1 MLERILLLK
10 KAIYQ
15 FVYTMSIG
23 RKVGYADMTAMSEID
38 EIGINQ
44 NLNVRYNSDI
54 IYTYTGSIL
63 LAVNPYKS
71 INIYNTPTLQTPLK
85 QQPATQPVGQPQDSF
100 QPQNFVPIAL
110 QQLVAFYPNS
120 PAPPPS
126 IAIRPEGDERAS
138 GCFFT
143 LLESQ
148 FASLR
153 ITVDKIKFH
162 QTLNFLPAEYLETIM
177 YILRNPPTGRYEA
190 IKARIIAEHMPSTQS
205 QFAQLFRSLELE
217 ESKPSVLLRRMRKL
231 ARDGI
236 GEDAQK
242 ALWLERLPEGLTY
255 QYCPPTHSLI

>member
-177 YILRNPPTGRYEA
+177 YILRNPPTGSSHSCFGRW
-190 IKARIIAEHMPSTQS
+190 
-205 QFAQLFRSLELE
+205 SLKRASRLYCCAGCANWPGTALE
-217 ESKPSVLLRRMRKL
+217 KTPRKPC
-231 ARDGI
+231 
-236 GEDAQK
+236 
-242 ALWLERLPEGLTY
+242 GLSGY
-255 QYCPPTHSLI
+255 PRA